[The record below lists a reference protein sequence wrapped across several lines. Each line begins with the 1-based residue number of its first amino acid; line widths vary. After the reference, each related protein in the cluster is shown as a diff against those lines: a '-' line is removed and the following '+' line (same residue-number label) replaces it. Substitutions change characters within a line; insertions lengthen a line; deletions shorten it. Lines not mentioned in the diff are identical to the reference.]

1 LGQLVAGVAHEI
13 NNPVNFISGNLTYA
27 TEYFNQLSEL
37 LLLYQREYPQAN
49 NTIEDYIQEIE
60 LDFLTEDLSKLLSSM
75 QLGAK
80 RICEIVLTLRNF
92 SRLDE
97 AEMKP
102 VDIHEGIESTLL
114 ILQHRFKDRPNYPSI
129 KVVKTYG
136 NLPLVNCYASQL
148 NQVFMNIISNGIDAL
163 QESINQSSIP
173 TDPKIYISTEIIDLV
188 NENSTQKMVMIRI
201 ADNGPGIPPEIQQ
214 RLFDPF
220 FTTKPIG
227 TGTGLGLSISYAIVV
242 DKHGGQLTCSSLPGK
257 RTEFT
262 IKIPLICDESSE
274 ENQPILFSSK

>member
-1 LGQLVAGVAHEI
+1 
-13 NNPVNFISGNLTYA
+13 
-27 TEYFNQLSEL
+27 
-37 LLLYQREYPQAN
+37 
-49 NTIEDYIQEIE
+49 
-60 LDFLTEDLSKLLSSM
+60 
-75 QLGAK
+75 
-80 RICEIVLTLRNF
+80 
-92 SRLDE
+92 
-97 AEMKP
+97 MKP

-114 ILQHRFKDRPNYPSI
+114 ILQHRFKDRQNYPSI
-129 KVVKTYG
+129 KVIKNYG

-148 NQVFMNIISNGIDAL
+148 NQVFMNIISNAIDAL
-163 QESINQSSIP
+163 QENINQSSLP
-173 TDPKIYISTEIIDLV
+173 SNPEIYINTEIIDLI
-188 NENSTQKMVMIRI
+188 NENTPQKMVMIQI

-262 IKIPLICDESSE
+262 IKIPLISDESSDE
-274 ENQPILFSSK
+274 D